1 MVAHRT
7 NEIGLRMALGAQIP
21 HVVGLVF
28 RSGGRI
34 VAIGAGAGLLGA
46 FGLSRLLAS
55 VLPTMDTDSSLVG
68 AAGAALLTAS
78 RSPPAT
84 CPREGHAR
92 NPVDALR
99 AE

>member
-1 MVAHRT
+1 
-7 NEIGLRMALGAQIP
+7 MALGAQIP

-46 FGLSRLLAS
+46 FGLSHLLAS
-55 VLPTMDTDSSLVG
+55 VLPTMETDSSLVG
-68 AAGAALLTAS
+68 AAGAALLTAVAFAACYF
-78 RSPPAT
+78 PARKAT
-84 CPREGHAR
+84 RV

-99 AE
+99 AD